1 MCMRGAGDLVVFVG
15 TVTWS
20 GRHADQCMYVRT
32 SAWLMLADGAGNSS
46 PSDTAC
52 LFILYL

>member
-1 MCMRGAGDLVVFVG
+1 MCMRGAGDRVVFVG

-32 SAWLMLADGAGNSS
+32 SAWLMLADGGAAWVAGG
-46 PSDTAC
+46 A
-52 LFILYL
+52 IRI

>member
-1 MCMRGAGDLVVFVG
+1 MCMHGAGDRVVFVG

-32 SAWLMLADGAGNSS
+32 SAWLMLADGAGN
-46 PSDTAC
+46 
-52 LFILYL
+52 